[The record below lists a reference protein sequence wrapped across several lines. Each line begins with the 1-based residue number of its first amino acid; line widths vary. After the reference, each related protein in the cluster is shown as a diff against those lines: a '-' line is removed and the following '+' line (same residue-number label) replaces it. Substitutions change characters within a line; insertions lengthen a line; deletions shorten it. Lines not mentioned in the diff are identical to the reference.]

1 METLKAGKYIIMM
14 CTIVVS
20 KEFLPLM
27 LASPLTPLCS
37 CLDDNWSFSLI
48 FRLLK
53 RLLLQ
58 QQDRNVS
65 LTILNVVEKSR
76 E

>member
-1 METLKAGKYIIMM
+1 MATLKAGKYIIMM
-14 CTIVVS
+14 CTIVAT
-20 KEFLPLM
+20 KQFLPLM
-27 LASPLTPLCS
+27 LTSPLTPLCS